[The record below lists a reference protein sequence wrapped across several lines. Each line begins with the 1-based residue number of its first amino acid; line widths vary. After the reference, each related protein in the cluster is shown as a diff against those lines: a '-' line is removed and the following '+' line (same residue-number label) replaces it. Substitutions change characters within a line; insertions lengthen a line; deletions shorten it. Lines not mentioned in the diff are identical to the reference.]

1 LSIFAVATVSILNF
15 YVAFKTQGVWS
26 LAYITT
32 GLLTIVVAI
41 AIGFIGI
48 VPVIPHLPLLIRAIF
63 SF

>member
-1 LSIFAVATVSILNF
+1 
-15 YVAFKTQGVWS
+15 VAFKTQGVWS